1 MKGFR
6 KNPSNIGCL
15 TLFRPIFLYIDLV
28 VPGEHFLIRV
38 NVQQFKGYTRPYL
51 TLYVQGNN

>member
-38 NVQQFKGYTRPYL
+38 NVQQFKGYTRPI
-51 TLYVQGNN
+51 